1 VQIGSKVPKKHPQS
15 NECGDVHTKLDP
27 GQRSEIFDVSV
38 KHCTAGADEP
48 IIEAEARLQ
57 RLQPAVITTALNNRH
72 KIKVDKYRLAYD
84 GSGHTFIPFVVS
96 TRGPI
101 HPEAQRLLFFIA
113 QATTRQHMHY
123 YTTDLQYETVMA
135 RNIQRVNAVA
145 SAAIGLS
152 IAVRARGLARGNI
165 GHDPPMRGW
174 RMQDEITAAIDGPV
188 DYAHLISMDAFGAS
202 N

>member
-1 VQIGSKVPKKHPQS
+1 MKQAKSDWSLQLHRS
-15 NECGDVHTKLDP
+15 NHG
-27 GQRSEIFDVSV
+27 VSWGPYN
-38 KHCTAGADEP
+38 A
-48 IIEAEARLQ
+48 
-57 RLQPAVITTALNNRH
+57 
-72 KIKVDKYRLAYD
+72 
-84 GSGHTFIPFVVS
+84 SGHTFVPFVAS

-101 HPEAQRLLFFIA
+101 HPEAQRMLYFIA

-165 GHDPPMRGW
+165 GQDPAQRGW

-188 DYAHLISMDAFGAS
+188 DYTHLMSMEAFGAP